1 VETALLL
8 LAIPLVAAGIQGV
21 VGVGRAGR
29 LINLGAGAGTFAAA
43 IALAVERPALG
54 GGLILDELNLV
65 FVLLTAFVGLT
76 TAWYSAGYVAGEVAA
91 GRMTPRRERLYHAM
105 VQLFLFAVLLALLAD
120 NLGLV
125 WVAIEGATLATVLTV
140 GLYRTAAAIEAA
152 WKYFILAGVG
162 IALALF
168 GTILVYMAATP
179 VMGTGSAAMTWSLLR
194 LFIAEADP
202 QVMTLAFVFVLVGYG
217 TKAGLV
223 PLHAWLPDAHAEG
236 PTPLSAV
243 LSGLLLNVALY
254 AILRFR
260 ALVEAG
266 EPTVLPGA
274 LMMAMGLA
282 SVLVGGLMLHRR
294 RDARRFFAFSSV
306 EHMGI
311 AAFALGFG
319 GPLATFAGLLHMVLH
334 TLTKS
339 AVFFAV
345 GSAAQAAGSQRIED
359 LTGLLVG
366 RPALGWGLLAG
377 VIAIAGLPPFG
388 LFATEVMIVAAAFPA
403 LPWLVPFLC
412 AGLLVALGAL
422 VVRVQGMVLGPAGP
436 ASAAARAPASLGPM
450 WIHLALVLLAG
461 VWLPEPVRLVLE
473 AAADL
478 IAGAR

>member
-1 VETALLL
+1 MGTALLL
-8 LAIPLVAAGIQGV
+8 LAVPLVAAGLLGV
-21 VGVGRAGR
+21 VGTGTVGR
-29 LINLGAGAGTFAAA
+29 LVNLAAGAGTFAAA
-43 IALAVERPALG
+43 LALAVERPVLG

-65 FVLLTAFVGLT
+65 FILLTAFVGLT
-76 TAWYSAGYVAGEVAA
+76 TAWYSAGYVAGEAAA
-91 GRMTPRRERLYHAM
+91 GRMTPRRERLYHAL

-140 GLYRTAAAIEAA
+140 SLYRTAPAIEAA

-179 VMGTGSAAMTWSLLR
+179 VMGTGTAAMTWSVLR

-236 PTPLSAV
+236 PTPLTAV

-254 AILRFR
+254 AILRVR

-266 EPTVLPGA
+266 GPTVLPGA
-274 LMMAMGLA
+274 LMMGMGLA
-282 SVLVGGLMLHRR
+282 SVLLGGLMLHRR
-294 RDARRFFAFSSV
+294 RDVRRLFAYSSV

-334 TLTKS
+334 SLTKS
-339 AVFFAV
+339 AIFFAV
-345 GSAAQAAGSQRIED
+345 GSAAQAAGSQRIDD
-359 LTGLLVG
+359 LTGLLVA
-366 RPALGWGLLAG
+366 RPSLGWGLLAG
-377 VIAIAGLPPFG
+377 TIAIAGLPPFG
-388 LFATEVMIVAAAFPA
+388 LFATEVMIVAAAFPT
-403 LPWLVPFLC
+403 LPWLVPVLC

-422 VVRVQGMVLGPAGP
+422 VRRVPAMVMGTPG
-436 ASAAARAPASLGPM
+436 SAAAGTASPASMGPL
-450 WIHLALVLLAG
+450 WIHLAVVLLAG
-461 VWLPEPVRLVLE
+461 VWLPEPVRSLLA

-478 IAGAR
+478 IAGGG

>member
-1 VETALLL
+1 MGTALLL
-8 LAIPLVAAGIQGV
+8 LAIPLVAAAVLGA
-21 VGVGRAGR
+21 VGTGTVGR
-29 LINLGAGAGTFAAA
+29 IVNLLAGAGTFAAA
-43 IALAVERPALG
+43 LVLAVDRPVLG
-54 GGLILDELNLV
+54 AGLILDELNLI

-76 TAWYSAGYVAGEVAA
+76 TAWYSSGYVAGEVAA
-91 GRMTPRRERLYHAM
+91 GRMTAPRERLYHAM
-105 VQLFLFAVLLALLAD
+105 VQLFLFSVLLALLAD

-140 GLYRTAAAIEAA
+140 SLYRTAAAIEAA

-179 VMGTGSAAMTWSLLR
+179 VMGTGTAAMTWSLLR

-202 QVMTLAFVFVLVGYG
+202 QVTTLAFVFVLVGYG
-217 TKAGLV
+217 TKAGLF

-254 AILRFR
+254 AILRFK

-266 EPTVLPGA
+266 GPTAFPGA

-282 SVLVGGLMLHRR
+282 SVLVGALMLYRR
-294 RDARRFFAFSSV
+294 RDLRRFFAFSSV

-334 TLTKS
+334 SLTKS
-339 AVFFAV
+339 AIFFAV
-345 GSAAQAAGSQRIED
+345 GHAAQAAGSQRIAD
-359 LTGLLVG
+359 VTGLLLA

-377 VIAIAGLPPFG
+377 VVAIAGLPPFG
-388 LFATEVMIVAAAFPA
+388 LFATEVMIVTASFPG

-412 AGLLVALGAL
+412 LGLLLALGAL
-422 VVRVQGMVLGPAGP
+422 VRRVQAMILGPPGTVAGTS
-436 ASAAARAPASLGPM
+436 SAPLGPL
-450 WIHLALVLLAG
+450 WVHLALVLMAG
-461 VWLPEPVRLVLE
+461 VWLPEPVRVLFE
-473 AAADL
+473 QAVD
-478 IAGAR
+478 IVAGAG